1 MENFKQMGLGLK
13 IERAITKQNF
23 TEPTEIQKQA
33 VPIALSGRDIIG
45 IAKTGSGK
53 TATFVWP
60 MLVHISKQ
68 PPLRHNDGP
77 IGLIV
82 APTFVIF
89 PIPFI
94 LIFSS

>member
-1 MENFKQMGLGLK
+1 MNLGRK
-13 IERAITKQNF
+13 IEKSIDKQKF

-60 MLVHISKQ
+60 MLIHIQNQ
-68 PPLRHNDGP
+68 PPLRQNDGP

-82 APTFVIF
+82 APPYV
-89 PIPFI
+89 
-94 LIFSS
+94 LIY